1 MYTDEK
7 LLAATVDYNKFAHS
21 QHLLGN
27 KTFASSAINEHKRN
41 QMVAKLNDDDDT
53 RKFRNTALDTRIS
66 AH

>member
-1 MYTDEK
+1 MYTEEK

-41 QMVAKLNDDDDT
+41 QMEARLNDDDT
-53 RKFRNTALDTRIS
+53 HKFRKTALDTKIS